1 MAKLSDRPEQ
11 KLGVEVLNYRVSD
24 VVTKATAVKTATAAM
39 LDGDT
44 TGQFAD
50 DAALVAAFEALRDSY
65 ISLVIPGLGDSTD
78 LFDVEAL

>member
-11 KLGVEVLNYRVSD
+11 KLGVEVLKYRVGLL
-24 VVTKATAVKTATAAM
+24 VAAATAVQTAATTM
-39 LDGDT
+39 LTGDT

-65 ISLVIPGLGDSTD
+65 TGLTIAGLGDSTD
-78 LFDVEAL
+78 LFTVE